1 MRKLIK
7 KILRESDDLDWI
19 RDTSPINY
27 EYLLGKGLH
36 FQPLIDNGRD
46 LERILDLLRGLG
58 FKVVGSLRNHNDIF
72 DEGDLV
78 EGLYLNPTDNVVVW
92 TGEVSYYS
100 EDYKEHISE
109 WAGTPVEVLDGWETL
124 EDYI

>member
-46 LERILDLLRGLG
+46 LERILNLLRNLG

-78 EGLYLNPTDNVVVW
+78 EGLYLNPKDNVVVW
-92 TGEVSYYS
+92 TGDLFG
-100 EDYKEHISE
+100 EDYEYHIINY
-109 WAGTPVEVLDGWETL
+109 AHRPVEVIDGWEAL